1 MRSLAQSLGVRARL
15 AVLMFLGAA
24 GVAILLGVSLLESR
38 SRLVE
43 DRKVKTQHVVETAH
57 ALLAHYGALA
67 EAGTL
72 GAEDARRA
80 AAAALKAMRYDG
92 KEYFW
97 INDLDHRVVM
107 HPMKPEWEGAVKADV
122 SDPYGVFVYREVV
135 RVARAAGKGFVE
147 YHWPKPGASEP
158 VPKISYVMLYEP
170 WGWVVGSGIYVD
182 DVNALFRQSLVRLG
196 LWLAAIG
203 VVLGAGMLWLAR
215 TIVRPMDALNTFG
228 AAMQQMQQ
236 DGDLCRRLP
245 VHGDDEIAAVM
256 RAFNGLMDSF
266 QASLKQVVGYLGRVT
281 DATRDMVAR
290 AETVSAGS
298 ATQSEEASATAA
310 VVEEMTASVG
320 AIADNAAVAERTSS
334 KAGEVAEAAR
344 IAAGNLVDDMERIAG
359 TVSESARIVATLGDR
374 SEEITRIV
382 HVIRDIAE
390 QTNLLALNAAIEA
403 ARAGEQGR
411 GFAVVADEVRKLAER
426 AGTATGEIAATV
438 ATIQQDTAAAVTTM
452 ESASRLV
459 ESGVGTVR
467 NAGSAMQE
475 IAAGMRHTVDVTRDI
490 ATAVREQAAAA
501 GDVAARV
508 ERIARMAEQNSAAT
522 AQTHYHAR
530 ALAESAGELS
540 GAMARFRV

>member
-1 MRSLAQSLGVRARL
+1 
-15 AVLMFLGAA
+15 
-24 GVAILLGVSLLESR
+24 
-38 SRLVE
+38 
-43 DRKVKTQHVVETAH
+43 
-57 ALLAHYGALA
+57 
-67 EAGTL
+67 
-72 GAEDARRA
+72 
-80 AAAALKAMRYDG
+80 
-92 KEYFW
+92 
-97 INDLDHRVVM
+97 
-107 HPMKPEWEGAVKADV
+107 
-122 SDPYGVFVYREVV
+122 
-135 RVARAAGKGFVE
+135 
-147 YHWPKPGASEP
+147 
-158 VPKISYVMLYEP
+158 
-170 WGWVVGSGIYVD
+170 
-182 DVNALFRQSLVRLG
+182 
-196 LWLAAIG
+196 
-203 VVLGAGMLWLAR
+203 
-215 TIVRPMDALNTFG
+215 
-228 AAMQQMQQ
+228 
-236 DGDLCRRLP
+236 
-245 VHGDDEIAAVM
+245 
-256 RAFNGLMDSF
+256 
-266 QASLKQVVGYLGRVT
+266 
-281 DATRDMVAR
+281 MVAR

-320 AIADNAAVAERTSS
+320 AIADNAADAERTSS